1 MTVPRNGQVRFF
13 LQYEP
18 NSIPQFSSWGK
29 DVSAESGYHQ
39 RTHVN
44 WELGTVVVADGKRDD
59 VSPDAVEGVF
69 SSCRDL
75 AWRRSG
81 LKFSHPSLEVRDEL
95 VVEEGFRRAAIN
107 Q

>member
-1 MTVPRNGQVRFF
+1 MVSRVLLKRDDGAADGQVRVF

-39 RTHVN
+39 RAHVD

-59 VSPDAVEGVF
+59 ASPDAVEGVF

-75 AWRRSG
+75 SWRR
-81 LKFSHPSLEVRDEL
+81 
-95 VVEEGFRRAAIN
+95 
-107 Q
+107 